1 MTDDSRARILTASL
15 ELFAQ
20 RGAHAVSVRE
30 IADRVG
36 LTKTAVLYHFPSKSE
51 ILAALVQPLLME
63 SEAVLEAAAAIEDP
77 RVRCWAVI
85 EGLLDVWLSHRQ
97 LLRIHLR
104 DQALSEDAETF
115 ARLRDLALAVQELIT
130 GPNPALADRVRAAQ
144 LYAALSDPVVWFA
157 EEPADQLRAA
167 ILDGARRL
175 LGTPPPSR
183 GALPARPVSATATPS
198 PTRRGRP
205 GAMTEDMIS
214 SARRLRDSGDHS
226 IDEIAARFG
235 VSRATLYRHLA
246 TESH

>member
-15 ELFAQ
+15 ELFAE

-36 LTKTAVLYHFPSKSE
+36 LTKTAVLYHFPSKAE
-51 ILAALVQPLLME
+51 ILAALVQPLLVE
-63 SEAVLEAAAAIEDP
+63 SEAVLEAAGAIENSQ
-77 RVRCWAVI
+77 VRCWAVI

-97 LLRIHLR
+97 LLRIHMR
-104 DQALSEDAETF
+104 DQALSEDATTF
-115 ARLRDLALAVQELIT
+115 ARLRDLALAVQDLIT

-144 LYAALSDPVVWFA
+144 IYAALSDPVVWFA

-167 ILDGARRL
+167 ILNGARRL
-175 LGTPPPSR
+175 LDTPPPSR
-183 GALPARPVSATATPS
+183 VAIPTRPVPATATPS
-198 PTRRGRP
+198 RTRRGRP
-205 GAMTEDMIS
+205 GAMTEDMID

-226 IDEIAARFG
+226 IDDIAARFG

-246 TESH
+246 T